1 MWDYDLKTA
10 FRIYDTAEK
19 KTKNKCPGYCC
30 ESVLISP
37 NNRLLPFMFRRSSNP
52 YLLTEIKVV
61 CCDNESSYIDI
72 LPYILTTPPG
82 QSDIKYKT
90 VGSIDYVYYMGLYN
104 FKGGSILQCGAYYL
118 QITDGINIWE
128 SESFKVQDIDN
139 LSDSGN
145 MILINDFGDKLLHNS
160 GIVLFTD

>member
-10 FRIYDTAEK
+10 FRIYDSAEK

-30 ESVLISP
+30 DSVLISP

-72 LPYILTTPPG
+72 LPYILTTPPAK
-82 QSDIKYKT
+82 SDIQYKT
-90 VGSIDYVYYMGLYN
+90 VGSVDYVYYRGLYN
-104 FKGGSILQCGAYYL
+104 
-118 QITDGINIWE
+118 
-128 SESFKVQDIDN
+128 
-139 LSDSGN
+139 
-145 MILINDFGDKLLHNS
+145 LI
-160 GIVLFTD
+160 V